1 MEKLKFKDLN
11 ISPEIQKAVEDMGFE
26 EASPIQSLAIPQIL
40 AHKDVTGQAQTGTG
54 KTAAF
59 GIPLL
64 ENLDSDN
71 KKLQAMILCPTRE
84 LAIQVAE
91 ELRKLSKYLPK
102 IDVLPVYGGQP
113 IDRQIK
119 ALQTGIQ
126 VIIGTPGRVLDH
138 IERGT
143 IKLNNVKTV
152 ILDEADEM
160 LDMGFREDIEFIVE
174 DIPDNRQFLL
184 FSATLPPE
192 IMQLAKRYQNN
203 PEIVKI
209 TQHELTTPDV
219 EQKYYEVKE
228 DMKLELLSRI
238 LDLNNFDLSL
248 VFCNTKRKVDKLVSH
263 LQIRGYLAD
272 GLHGDL
278 TQNQRDRVMKKF
290 KTGNIEILVATDV
303 AARGIDVSDVE
314 AVFNYDIPNDN
325 EYYVHR
331 IGRTGRAGKSGKA
344 FSFVSGREI
353 YQLRDIQRYANT
365 KIDQAP
371 IPSISD
377 VTEVKKDNF
386 IDQLKKR
393 IETENISKEIYIIEK
408 LIEEDYN
415 SIDIAAT
422 LLKGIMEDSKYKEEE
437 FGDTDAHEGFV
448 RFFMSVGRIQEMTVN
463 TIINSI
469 HEKTGLN
476 GHQIGSI
483 DIFDNFSFVEI
494 PEASASDFYRF
505 MGETYIENKHV
516 HIEPARP
523 REKSQHNSNE
533 NKFKNNKRNRK
544 SRKFN
549 PHRNDNYPKK
559 NFKQDNYNSRNNNYN
574 EKENFN
580 AKSNYR
586 KNIYN
591 GSTYRKT
598 SYGKESYRNND
609 YDDSYRK
616 NSYRNDEFDF

>member
-11 ISPEIQKAVEDMGFE
+11 ISSEIQKAVEDMGFE

-64 ENLDSDN
+64 ENIESDN
-71 KKLQAMILCPTRE
+71 KDLQAIILCPTRE

-119 ALQTGIQ
+119 ALQTGVQ
-126 VIIGTPGRVLDH
+126 VIIGTPGRVMDH
-138 IERGT
+138 IDRKT
-143 IKLNNVKTV
+143 IRLNTIKTV

-160 LDMGFREDIEFIVE
+160 LDMGFREDIEYILE

-184 FSATLPPE
+184 FSATLPQE

-209 TQHELTTPDV
+209 TKHELTTPDV
-219 EQKYYEVKE
+219 EQKYFEVKE
-228 DMKLELLSRI
+228 DMKLELLSRL

-278 TQNQRDRVMKKF
+278 TQNQRDRVMSKF
-290 KTGNIEILVATDV
+290 KNGSLEILVATDV
-303 AARGIDVSDVE
+303 AARGIDVGGVE
-314 AVFNYDIPNDN
+314 AVFNFDIPNDN

-331 IGRTGRAGKSGKA
+331 IGRTGRAGKTGKA

-353 YQLRDIQRYANT
+353 YQLRDIQRYAKT

-377 VTEVKKDNF
+377 VAEVKKDNF
-386 IDQLKKR
+386 IEQLKER
-393 IETENISKEIYIIEK
+393 IKTENISKEIYIIEK

-422 LLKGIMEDSKYKEEE
+422 LLKGIMQDSKYKEEE
-437 FGDTDAHEGFV
+437 FGDTEAHEGFV
-448 RFFMSVGRIQEMTVN
+448 RFFMSVGRKHDMTISV
-463 TIINSI
+463 IINAI

-476 GHQIGSI
+476 GHQIGNI

-494 PEASASDFYRF
+494 PNANASDFYRF
-505 MGETYIENKHV
+505 MGETYIANKRV

-523 REKSQHNSNE
+523 REKSNRKNNE
-533 NKFKNNKRNRK
+533 NKFKNSKRNRK

-549 PHRNDNYPKK
+549 PHKNDNYK
-559 NFKQDNYNSRNNNYN
+559 NNNYN
-574 EKENFN
+574 QRSYKKN
-580 AKSNYR
+580 NYR
-586 KNIYN
+586 KN
-591 GSTYRKT
+591 TYRKT
-598 SYGKESYRNND
+598 NYGKDNYRNND
-609 YDDSYRK
+609 YDTNYREK
-616 NSYRNDEFDF
+616 NYRNDEFEF

>member
-11 ISPEIQKAVEDMGFE
+11 ISSEIQKAVEDMGFE

-64 ENLDSDN
+64 ENIDSNN
-71 KKLQAMILCPTRE
+71 KNLQAIILCPTRE

-91 ELRKLSKYLPK
+91 ELKKLSKYLPK

-119 ALQTGIQ
+119 ALQTGVQ
-126 VIIGTPGRVLDH
+126 VIIGTPGRVMDH
-138 IERGT
+138 IDRKT
-143 IKLNNVKTV
+143 IRLNTIKTV

-160 LDMGFREDIEFIVE
+160 LDMGFREDIEYILE
-174 DIPDNRQFLL
+174 DIPTDRQFLL
-184 FSATLPPE
+184 FSATLPQE

-209 TQHELTTPDV
+209 TKHELTTPDV
-219 EQKYYEVKE
+219 EQKYFEVKE
-228 DMKLELLSRI
+228 DMKLELLSRL

-278 TQNQRDRVMKKF
+278 TQNQRDRVMGKF
-290 KTGNIEILVATDV
+290 KNGTLEILVATDV
-303 AARGIDVSDVE
+303 AARGIDVGGVE
-314 AVFNYDIPNDN
+314 AVFNFDIPNDN

-331 IGRTGRAGKSGKA
+331 IGRTGRAGKTGKA

-353 YQLRDIQRYANT
+353 YQLRDIQRYAKT

-377 VTEVKKDNF
+377 VAEVKKDNF
-386 IDQLKKR
+386 IEELKER
-393 IETENISKEIYIIEK
+393 IKTENISKEIYIIEK

-422 LLKGIMEDSKYKEEE
+422 LLKGIMQDSKYKEEE
-437 FGDTDAHEGFV
+437 FGDTEAHEGFV
-448 RFFMSVGRIQEMTVN
+448 RFFMSVGRKHDMTISV
-463 TIINSI
+463 IINAI

-476 GHQIGSI
+476 GHQIGNI

-494 PEASASDFYRF
+494 PNANASDFYRF
-505 MGETYIENKHV
+505 MGETYIANKRV

-523 REKSQHNSNE
+523 REKSNRKNNE
-533 NKFKNNKRNRK
+533 NKYKNTKYNRK

-549 PHRNDNYPKK
+549 PHKNDNYK
-559 NFKQDNYNSRNNNYN
+559 NNNYSRNNYR
-574 EKENFN
+574 KD
-580 AKSNYR
+580 KYR
-586 KNIYN
+586 KN
-591 GSTYRKT
+591 TYRKT
-598 SYGKESYRNND
+598 DYGKENYRSNN
-609 YDDSYRK
+609 YNNENYRE
-616 NSYRNDEFDF
+616 NNYRNDEFEF

>member
-11 ISPEIQKAVEDMGFE
+11 ISSEIQKAVEDMGFE

-64 ENLDSDN
+64 ENIESDN
-71 KKLQAMILCPTRE
+71 KDLQAIILCPTRE

-119 ALQTGIQ
+119 ALQTGVQ
-126 VIIGTPGRVLDH
+126 VIIGTPGRVMDH
-138 IERGT
+138 IDRKT
-143 IKLNNVKTV
+143 IRLNTIKTV

-160 LDMGFREDIEFIVE
+160 LDMGFREDIEYILE

-184 FSATLPPE
+184 FSATLPQE

-209 TQHELTTPDV
+209 TKHELTTPDV
-219 EQKYYEVKE
+219 EQKYFEVKE
-228 DMKLELLSRI
+228 DMKLELLSRL

-278 TQNQRDRVMKKF
+278 TQNQRDRVMSKF
-290 KTGNIEILVATDV
+290 KNGSLEILVATDV
-303 AARGIDVSDVE
+303 AARGIDVGGVE
-314 AVFNYDIPNDN
+314 AVFNFDIPNDN

-331 IGRTGRAGKSGKA
+331 IGRTGRAGKTGKA

-353 YQLRDIQRYANT
+353 YQLRDIQRYAKT

-377 VTEVKKDNF
+377 VAEVKKDNF
-386 IDQLKKR
+386 IEQLKER
-393 IETENISKEIYIIEK
+393 IKTENISKEIYIIEK

-422 LLKGIMEDSKYKEEE
+422 LLKGIMQDSKYKEEE
-437 FGDTDAHEGFV
+437 FGDTEAHEGFV
-448 RFFMSVGRIQEMTVN
+448 RFFMSVGRKHDMTISV
-463 TIINSI
+463 IINAI

-476 GHQIGSI
+476 GHQIGNI

-494 PEASASDFYRF
+494 PNANASDFYRF
-505 MGETYIENKHV
+505 MGETYIANKRV

-523 REKSQHNSNE
+523 REKSNRKNNE
-533 NKFKNNKRNRK
+533 NKFKNSKRNRK

-549 PHRNDNYPKK
+549 PHKNDNYK
-559 NFKQDNYNSRNNNYN
+559 NNNYN
-574 EKENFN
+574 QRSYKKN
-580 AKSNYR
+580 NYR
-586 KNIYN
+586 KN
-591 GSTYRKT
+591 TYRKT
-598 SYGKESYRNND
+598 DYGKDNYRNND
-609 YDDSYRK
+609 YDTNYREK
-616 NSYRNDEFDF
+616 NYRNDEFEF

>member
-11 ISPEIQKAVEDMGFE
+11 ISSEIQKAVEDMGFE

-64 ENLDSDN
+64 ENLNSNDKN
-71 KKLQAMILCPTRE
+71 LQAIILCPTRE

-91 ELRKLSKYLPK
+91 ELKKLSKYMPK

-119 ALQTGIQ
+119 ALQTGVQ
-126 VIIGTPGRVLDH
+126 VIIGTPGRVMDH
-138 IERGT
+138 IDRGT
-143 IKLNNVKTV
+143 LKLNTIKTV

-160 LDMGFREDIEFIVE
+160 LDMGFREDIEYILE
-174 DIPDNRQFLL
+174 DIPEDRQFLL
-184 FSATLPPE
+184 FSATLPQE
-192 IMQLAKRYQNN
+192 IMQLAKRYQND

-209 TQHELTTPDV
+209 TKHELTTPDV
-219 EQKYYEVKE
+219 EQKYFEVKE
-228 DMKLELLSRI
+228 DMKLELLSRL

-278 TQNQRDRVMKKF
+278 TQNQRDRVMGKF
-290 KTGNIEILVATDV
+290 KNGNLEILVATDV
-303 AARGIDVSDVE
+303 AARGIDVGGVE
-314 AVFNYDIPNDN
+314 AVFNFDIPNDN

-331 IGRTGRAGKSGKA
+331 IGRTGRAGKTGKA

-353 YQLRDIQRYANT
+353 YQLRDIQRYAKT

-377 VTEVKKDNF
+377 VAEVKKDNF
-386 IDQLKKR
+386 IEQLKER
-393 IETENISKEIYIIEK
+393 IKTENISKEIYIIEK

-422 LLKGIMEDSKYKEEE
+422 LLKGIMQDSKYKEEE
-437 FGDTDAHEGFV
+437 FGDTEAHEGFV
-448 RFFMSVGRIQEMTVN
+448 RFFMSVGRKHDMTISV
-463 TIINSI
+463 IINAI

-476 GHQIGSI
+476 GHQIGNI

-494 PEASASDFYRF
+494 PNANASDFYRF
-505 MGETYIENKHV
+505 MGDTYIANKRV

-523 REKSQHNSNE
+523 RDKSNRKSKENTYKNS
-533 NKFKNNKRNRK
+533 KRNRK

-549 PHRNDNYPKK
+549 PH
-559 NFKQDNYNSRNNNYN
+559 KQDNFKNNKYSQNYRKNNYRRNTYRKTDYGKDNYRNNNYN
-574 EKENFN
+574 D
-580 AKSNYR
+580 NYR
-586 KNIYN
+586 
-591 GSTYRKT
+591 
-598 SYGKESYRNND
+598 ENN
-609 YDDSYRK
+609 
-616 NSYRNDEFDF
+616 YRNDDFEF

>member
-11 ISPEIQKAVEDMGFE
+11 ISSEIQKAVEDMGFE

-64 ENLDSDN
+64 ENIDSNDKN
-71 KKLQAMILCPTRE
+71 LQAIILCPTRE

-91 ELRKLSKYLPK
+91 ELKKLSKYLPK

-119 ALQTGIQ
+119 ALQTGVQ
-126 VIIGTPGRVLDH
+126 VIIGTPGRVMDH
-138 IERGT
+138 IDRRT
-143 IKLNNVKTV
+143 IRLNTIKTV

-160 LDMGFREDIEFIVE
+160 LDMGFREDIEYILE
-174 DIPDNRQFLL
+174 DIPEDRQFLL

-209 TQHELTTPDV
+209 TKHELTTPDV
-219 EQKYYEVKE
+219 EQKYFEVKE
-228 DMKLELLSRI
+228 DMKLELLSRL

-278 TQNQRDRVMKKF
+278 TQNQRDRVMGKF
-290 KTGNIEILVATDV
+290 KNGSLEILVATDV
-303 AARGIDVSDVE
+303 AARGIDVSGVE
-314 AVFNYDIPNDN
+314 AVFNFDIPNDN

-331 IGRTGRAGKSGKA
+331 IGRTGRAGKTGKA

-353 YQLRDIQRYANT
+353 YQLRDIQRYAKT

-377 VTEVKKDNF
+377 VAEVKKDNF
-386 IDQLKKR
+386 IEQLKER
-393 IETENISKEIYIIEK
+393 IKTENISKEIYIIEK

-422 LLKGIMEDSKYKEEE
+422 LLKGIMQDSKYKEEE
-437 FGDTDAHEGFV
+437 FGDTEAHEGFV
-448 RFFMSVGRIQEMTVN
+448 RFFMSVGRKHDMTVSV
-463 TIINSI
+463 IINAI

-476 GHQIGSI
+476 GHQIGNI

-494 PEASASDFYRF
+494 PNANASDFYRF
-505 MGETYIENKHV
+505 MGETYIANKRV

-523 REKSQHNSNE
+523 REKSDRKSNE
-533 NKFKNNKRNRK
+533 NKFKNSKRNRK
-544 SRKFN
+544 SRNFN
-549 PHRNDNYPKK
+549 PHKRDNYK
-559 NFKQDNYNSRNNNYN
+559 SNNYN
-574 EKENFN
+574 QH
-580 AKSNYR
+580 NYR
-586 KNIYN
+586 KNNYRKN
-591 GSTYRKT
+591 TYRKT
-598 SYGKESYRNND
+598 DYGKDNYRNNGYNKD
-609 YDDSYRK
+609 NYRE
-616 NSYRNDEFDF
+616 NYRNDEFEF